1 MSSSISRRDFLKGSL
16 AAAGLTIAASI
27 TPFGTKLLN
36 GKEVGKALFQPNA
49 FSQIT
54 PDGLVTVY
62 IPNSEMGQGVRT
74 ALSMIVAD
82 ELEADW
88 KKVRVKQAEAGDV
101 FKSPILGDQLTV
113 GSASVRG
120 FYEPL
125 RKAGAAGRAML
136 VKAAAE
142 TWKVPEAECE
152 ASNGVVKH
160 KKTGRSLSYGK
171 LCEKASGLPVP
182 QDPPLKKE
190 SEFRYMGKPLP
201 RLDIPD
207 KVAGTAVFGID
218 ISVPDMLYGVVA
230 RPPAYGAKPVSFD
243 EKAAQGVNGVRT
255 IVPMPGGIAVCAT
268 SLLAAWK
275 GRDALQVKWDQGTHP
290 DLNNESIE
298 KHFMEGLDKPGAVAR
313 NAGDVKKALA
323 EAQKKVEATYFVPF
337 VAHVTMEP
345 MNCTAHVQ
353 KDRCDVWA
361 PTQGQLI
368 ARMVASQVSGLPPAS
383 VNIHTTYLG
392 CGLGRRATPDFVAE
406 AVGCSRASGKPVKVV
421 WSREEDIKYDFFRG
435 ATAQRIRAGLDGQG
449 QLTGWS
455 QKVACSSLLK
465 YIDPAGIKNG
475 VDGMS
480 LWGIVDDPQSP
491 FLSNTAYDIPSFYVE
506 QYLSDLPIPVNPWRS
521 VQNGPNAFVMECFVD
536 EVAHAAGKDPV
547 AFRLELLKN
556 NMRARRAL
564 ETAAEK
570 GGWGKS
576 VPQGQGRGIAQHSC
590 FGTYAAMVADISM
603 NEKNA
608 KIKVHKVVVALDC
621 GPVVN
626 PDTVVAQ
633 IEGGVIEALSTALI
647 EHVIFANGGVKSAN
661 FNDYKI
667 LKMSEVPEI
676 EVHIIKSSEKIGG
689 IGELGVP
696 PLAPAVAN
704 AFFNLTGVRIR
715 RIPLDTAAVMEAL
728 KKKGA

>member
-337 VAHVTMEP
+337 VAHVTMER

-647 EHVIFANGGVKSAN
+647 EQVIFANGGVKSAN

>member
-49 FSQIT
+49 FPQIT

-576 VPQGQGRGIAQHSC
+576 VPQGQGR
-590 FGTYAAMVADISM
+590 
-603 NEKNA
+603 
-608 KIKVHKVVVALDC
+608 AL
-621 GPVVN
+621 P
-626 PDTVVAQ
+626 
-633 IEGGVIEALSTALI
+633 STPA
-647 EHVIFANGGVKSAN
+647 SA
-661 FNDYKI
+661 
-667 LKMSEVPEI
+667 PTQ
-676 EVHIIKSSEKIGG
+676 
-689 IGELGVP
+689 P
-696 PLAPAVAN
+696 W
-704 AFFNLTGVRIR
+704 
-715 RIPLDTAAVMEAL
+715 
-728 KKKGA
+728 

>member
-647 EHVIFANGGVKSAN
+647 EQVIFANGGVKSAN